1 MRRAESKRRI
11 RIPIEKG
18 LEVKVLIVDDDQGT
32 RNALMAGLT
41 SFGYQVL
48 ATADG
53 QEALKILKSS
63 ISQKSKSG
71 IAPVEVMVT
80 DLKMPGMNGLE
91 LIRSAKKVSPGLAA
105 ILMTAFGD
113 EHVRK
118 QVKNLNRCRYI
129 DKPFGPEA
137 LLKMIQET
145 VTLQKSM

>member
-1 MRRAESKRRI
+1 MRRAESKRTI
-11 RIPIEKG
+11 RISKEERI
-18 LEVKVLIVDDDQGT
+18 EVKVLIVDDDQGT

-63 ISQKSKSG
+63 ISQESTSG

-113 EHVRK
+113 DHIRK
-118 QVKNLNRCRYI
+118 QVTNLSRCRYI
-129 DKPFGPEA
+129 DKPFGPET

-145 VTLQKSM
+145 VTIHKSM